1 MVDSLAAA
9 PPLISADRLASLIG
23 RPGVVILDVSW
34 YLPGSGR
41 DPEAE
46 YLQAHIP
53 GAIRL
58 RLEAITDPD
67 DPRPHM
73 LPTPERFA
81 EACES
86 HGIGPRHA
94 LVVYDGSGVNLSAA
108 RAWWTFRA
116 FGHRSVTV
124 LDGGILAWAAATRP
138 IQVGAQRRPRTGYPV
153 PRLDERL
160 VVDRAA
166 VDRIVNGAEDGQLV
180 DCRPA
185 ARFRGEAPEPRAG
198 VRTGQIP
205 TSRNIP
211 FDEFTDPATGLL
223 HKVPA
228 LKRSFA
234 ERGLDLRR
242 RIIATCGSGT
252 SACVLAL
259 AVEVIRASEPES
271 VGPEVAIYDGSWAEY
286 GQVTGDVRGE
296 T

>member
-1 MVDSLAAA
+1 MLDALAAA

-23 RPGVVILDVSW
+23 EPGVVILDVSW

-41 DPEAE
+41 DPEGE
-46 YLQAHIP
+46 YLRAHIP

-58 RLEAITDPD
+58 PLEAITDPD

-73 LPTPERFA
+73 LPTRERFA
-81 EACES
+81 DACES

-116 FGHRSVTV
+116 FGHRNVTV
-124 LDGGILAWAAATRP
+124 LDGGILAWASATRP

-153 PRLDERL
+153 PRLDGRW
-160 VVDRAA
+160 VVDRAT
-166 VDRIVNGAEDGQLV
+166 VDRIVRGEEEGQLV
-180 DCRPA
+180 DCRSAP
-185 ARFRGEAPEPRAG
+185 RFRGEAPEPRPG
-198 VRTGQIP
+198 VRTGHIP
-205 TSRNIP
+205 TSRNFP

-223 HKVPA
+223 HTVPE
-228 LKRSFA
+228 LKRRFA
-234 ERGLDLRR
+234 ERDLDLRR

-259 AVEVIRASEPES
+259 AVEVIRASEPEN
-271 VGPEVAIYDGSWAEY
+271 VGPPVAIYDGSWAEY
-286 GQVTGDVRGE
+286 GATA
-296 T
+296 